1 MKSLF
6 KNSLYNIIYK
16 LFMIIFP
23 LISSAY
29 VSRILLPMGV
39 GKVAYAQN
47 IASYFITAAS
57 LGVGNYGIREIGKK
71 QKNKEEYS
79 KTVVEL
85 LIITLFSTLIC
96 SAFYYGMVSTLPYF
110 QNSKMLYYVVGIQLL
125 LTAANVDWFY
135 QGMEEYKYITV
146 RSLIVK
152 ILTLLGIFV
161 FVKKQ
166 DDTIAYALF
175 SSIALAGNNI
185 INVIHLRKYLTLDDV
200 KHIELA
206 KHIKPLFILLSTGFA
221 VELYTK
227 LDTTTLGIMTSEEYV
242 GYYNYATKISSIV
255 VGLAASV
262 STILLPRFSL
272 YREQNKMEELKKT
285 IENAQAGLL
294 YLSIP
299 ACVGLALLSKYII
312 IFLFGADFLPAV
324 LTVQILTFLVVIK
337 SIGNLYGVQ
346 ILVAF
351 GKEKILFYTTVL
363 GAISNIIMNL
373 ILIPAFRQNG
383 AAIASVIS
391 EFVVCLYQFTAAQ
404 KLVHTK
410 FDKMDILK
418 ILLASTGMA
427 IIVILVETV
436 LKNEIIVIILS
447 CILGVLFYTITTVMM
462 KVKTAGMFVGILK
475 SRIGL
480 E

>member
-1 MKSLF
+1 M
-6 KNSLYNIIYK
+6 
-16 LFMIIFP
+16 
-23 LISSAY
+23 
-29 VSRILLPMGV
+29 
-39 GKVAYAQN
+39 
-47 IASYFITAAS
+47 
-57 LGVGNYGIREIGKK
+57 
-71 QKNKEEYS
+71 
-79 KTVVEL
+79 
-85 LIITLFSTLIC
+85 
-96 SAFYYGMVSTLPYF
+96 
-110 QNSKMLYYVVGIQLL
+110 
-125 LTAANVDWFY
+125 
-135 QGMEEYKYITV
+135 
-146 RSLIVK
+146 
-152 ILTLLGIFV
+152 
-161 FVKKQ
+161 
-166 DDTIAYALF
+166 
-175 SSIALAGNNI
+175 
-185 INVIHLRKYLTLDDV
+185 
-200 KHIELA
+200 
-206 KHIKPLFILLSTGFA
+206 
-221 VELYTK
+221 
-227 LDTTTLGIMTSEEYV
+227 
-242 GYYNYATKISSIV
+242 
-255 VGLAASV
+255 
-262 STILLPRFSL
+262 
-272 YREQNKMEELKKT
+272 
-285 IENAQAGLL
+285 
-294 YLSIP
+294 
-299 ACVGLALLSKYII
+299 
-312 IFLFGADFLPAV
+312 FGADFLPAV
-324 LTVQILTFLVVIK
+324 LTVQILTILVVIK

-373 ILIPAFRQNG
+373 ILIPAFRQTG